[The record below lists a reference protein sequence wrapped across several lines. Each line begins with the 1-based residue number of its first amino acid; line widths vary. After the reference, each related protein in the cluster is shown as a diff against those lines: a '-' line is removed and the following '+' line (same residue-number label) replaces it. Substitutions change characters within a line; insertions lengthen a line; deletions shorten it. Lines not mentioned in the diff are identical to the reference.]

1 VTSGREKPE
10 LTANGKPSHQDVE
23 NSIQQLISLSS
34 PVEAANGFVRLGK
47 EYYKTQ
53 RDIGGVIAIGEA
65 GAGFCIKSAA
75 AASDAETVTS
85 LRTFAKTI
93 AYNAAANCWPGWG
106 DEGVEIEDAHL
117 EAGLKLALLTRNLAS
132 ELKLGTKQMGTA
144 HWLVGALELAAGHLQ
159 EAAID
164 FERSEK
170 AYELGGH
177 SAQQLMARGYSAL
190 ASKKNPA
197 SSALGASAFEEVMK
211 SLREDGSK
219 EAIFFA
225 NQLATA
231 DKIFCEDVSLD
242 N

>member
-1 VTSGREKPE
+1 VTSDRETPE
-10 LTANGKPSHQDVE
+10 LTINGKPGSANVV
-23 NSIQQLISLSS
+23 NSIRELISLSR

-47 EYYKTQ
+47 EYYKTR

-65 GAGFCIKSAA
+65 GVGFCIKSAA
-75 AASDAETVTS
+75 VALDAETATA

-106 DEGVEIEDAHL
+106 DEGVEIQDADVD
-117 EAGLKLALLTRNLAS
+117 AGLKLALMSRDLAS
-132 ELKLGTKQMGTA
+132 ELYLGAKAMGTA
-144 HWLVGALELAAGHLQ
+144 HWLVGALELAARRLQ
-159 EAAID
+159 EATID

-190 ASKKNPA
+190 ARKKNPA
-197 SSALGASAFEEVMK
+197 SSALGASALAGAMK
-211 SLREDGSK
+211 LLREDGSK

-225 NQLATA
+225 HQLATA
-231 DKIFCEDVSLD
+231 DKIFCEDVD
-242 N
+242 P